1 MERSLANIM
10 RVTISLRL
18 IGVRI
23 EIRATRTPSTDT
35 PVTRISIRKLNS
47 DFNPRRHGA

>member
-1 MERSLANIM
+1 MERRLTNIM

-23 EIRATRTPSTDT
+23 EIRATGTHSM
-35 PVTRISIRKLNS
+35 VTYY
-47 DFNPRRHGA
+47 